1 MITQLENIKDYLL
14 TEYPQFNN
22 GFANVTKPN
31 GTEFVIDEHGIYR
44 GISDQHGNY
53 FYLRSL
59 KESRYSKYQRKSLRK
74 VTTCRIVSIMKTN
87 EETHLQIILD
97 AVSYGCQLN
106 NITRSVIEKTQVF
119 FEETGTR
126 EMNNWLNSVS
136 LLSVDFDVTEIVS
149 TKNCKPLICEC

>member
-14 TEYPQFNN
+14 AEYPQFNV

-31 GTEFVIDEHGIYR
+31 GTEFVIDDNGIYI
-44 GISDQHGNY
+44 GISDNHGNY

-59 KESRYSKYQRKSLRK
+59 KESRYIKYQRKSLRK
-74 VTTCRIVSIMKTN
+74 TTACRIVSILKTSD
-87 EETHLQIILD
+87 ETHLQIILD
-97 AVSYGCQLN
+97 ALSAQCQLN

-126 EMNNWLNSVS
+126 NMNNWLENVS
-136 LLSVDFDVTEIVS
+136 LLSVDFDVTEIVT